1 VFPFCISSPANG
13 IARGAF
19 ESYVEEMKART
30 SAFDH
35 SPLAKKPTIQLRLA
49 EAGALIDA
57 GDLLYKR
64 SLGETIEQIMQG
76 GTLSLMH
83 RVRSRRDQGYSVQMA
98 RRAAELLLGAEGGKG
113 LYEGSHVQRAFRDLQ
128 ALSAHIVAGWDM
140 PALNY
145 GQVILG
151 GPPTDPFF

>member
-1 VFPFCISSPANG
+1 M
-13 IARGAF
+13 ARGAF
-19 ESYVEEMKART
+19 ESYVEEMRART

-35 SPLAKKPTIQLRLA
+35 SPLSKKPTIQLRLA

-57 GDLLYKR
+57 GDLLYRR
-64 SLGETIEQIMQG
+64 SLGETIDQIMKG
-76 GTLSLMH
+76 ETLSLEH

-113 LYEGSHVQRAFRDLQ
+113 LYEGGQIQRAFRDLQ
-128 ALSAHIVAGWDM
+128 ALSAHIVGNWDM

-151 GPPTDPFF
+151 GQPSDPFF